1 MKRLTLFVVVAAAI
15 AFFSY
20 SPGQNQAPRPS
31 GAAPAA
37 RTAIRITFG
46 EKQERETDYSGTI
59 SLSQGRVAELIP
71 WRFYGTDAIEGD
83 TGWTLVTGRA
93 NLENQP
99 DQPRPLATAGA
110 EQNIVMKAVSAV
122 LDAPAT
128 ANVTVETRR
137 GAYRFGL
144 DALQNGRTLTFED
157 GDVLVQTV
165 PATARISP
173 GPPPNTPPNAIP
185 DHDYPSLAMASD
197 GSAWAAWQVYENGGD
212 RVLAAHSTAGGWSM
226 PEPLTAAGLDVFRTA
241 IAQDAGGRMWV
252 VWSQREG
259 EVWNL
264 VARSN
269 DGRGWS
275 APRKVTNGNG
285 PNFFHKLVRDR
296 AGNLHLVWVG
306 HQNARSHVMWSK
318 LAGDNWGAAQEI
330 SGASAWMPDA
340 AADSQG
346 NLYVAW
352 DSYRTG
358 NYDIF
363 MRRIGVDGD
372 LGPLQQVTRS
382 SRFQAHASVAVDG
395 ADRVWL
401 AWDESGAN
409 WGKDYAR
416 DDTWRGTTLYSDR
429 RPRVAVLENGRWSAP
444 AADPMAAMPRRYD
457 RYVEGPQLA
466 ADSTGRIWM
475 ALRARTSTAMNRA
488 DFWANNGRWDMFLT
502 AYEGDRWRPA
512 AQIPR
517 SSTRPDGPFQLAPAG
532 EGVWA
537 ASKDRPGGL
546 SHGGVWAVWTHDNRQ
561 FPAAAGQ
568 PNRRHNEIDFARV
581 DGASAVSTPV
591 FGAFAEGPANAA
603 LIHPREAS
611 DIERA
616 RAYRAQTGGA
626 ELRILRGDFHRHT
639 EISPDG
645 AGDGSL
651 EDYFRY
657 MIDAAGMDTG
667 IVSDHNAGVDE
678 YTWWRTEKAID
689 LFKIPGGFTPLFGYE
704 RSVPYPNGHRNV
716 VFAQRGVHVLPIS
729 PAESQGTVNTGPI
742 LYPYLK
748 QNRGI
753 CMLHSLAT
761 DQGSDYRD
769 NDPEVEPLVEIYQG
783 YHANYEYEGA
793 PRAESKDY
801 NVMAHGPYR
810 PSGFYWNA
818 LNQGLKLGTESSSD
832 HISTHTS
839 YTMIFSPSTDRRDM
853 VESMRKRHT
862 YGATDNI
869 VLDFRARDRQGTE
882 WMMGDAFDASAPAVL
897 HVKVLGAGTIE
908 SVEVVKDGTFIYK
921 MEPNADTAEFE
932 FTDAAARNGSSWY
945 YVRVIQA
952 DRNMAWSSPIWVT
965 YTGR

>member
-1 MKRLTLFVVVAAAI
+1 MKRLILFLALAAGI

-20 SPGQNQAPRPS
+20 TRGQNQAAGPS
-31 GAAPAA
+31 GAMPPA
-37 RTAIRITFG
+37 RTAIRISFG
-46 EKQERETDYSGTI
+46 EKQERETDFSGTI

-71 WRFYGTDAIEGD
+71 WRFYGSDAIEGEA
-83 TGWTLVTGRA
+83 GWKLVTNRA
-93 NLENQP
+93 NLETQP
-99 DQPRPLATAGA
+99 DHPRPLATPGA
-110 EQNIVMKAVSAV
+110 DQNIVMKAVSAV

-137 GAYRFGL
+137 GRYRFTL
-144 DALQNGRTLTFED
+144 DQLQNGRTLVFED
-157 GDVLVQTV
+157 GDVLVQAV
-165 PATARISP
+165 PAPARVST
-173 GPPPNTPPNAIP
+173 PPPSGMPPNAIP
-185 DHDYPSLAMASD
+185 DHDYPSLTVAAD

-212 RVLAAHSTAGGWSM
+212 RVLAAHSTAAGWTE
-226 PEPLTAAGLDVFRTA
+226 PEPLTAAGQDVFHTA
-241 IAQDAGGRMWV
+241 IAQDAAGRVWV

-259 EVWNL
+259 DVWNL
-264 VARSN
+264 VARSY
-269 DGRGWS
+269 DGRSWS
-275 APRKVTNGNG
+275 APRKLTDGGG

-306 HQNARSHVMWSK
+306 HQSAQSHVMWSK
-318 LAGDNWGAAQEI
+318 LAGDTWSAAREI
-330 SGASAWMPDA
+330 SGAGAWMPDA
-340 AADSQG
+340 AADSKG

-363 MRRIGVDGD
+363 MRRIGEDGE
-372 LGPLQQVTRS
+372 LGPLDQVTKS
-382 SRFQAHASVAVDG
+382 PRFQAHASVAVDG
-395 ADRVWL
+395 SDRVWL

-416 DDTWRGTTLYSDR
+416 DDTWRGTTLYADR
-429 RPRVAVLENGRWSAP
+429 RPRVAVLENGKWSAP

-466 ADSTGRIWM
+466 ADGSGRIWM
-475 ALRARTSTAMNRA
+475 ALRARTSAAMNRS

-517 SSTRPDGPFQLAPAG
+517 SSTRPDGPVQLVPAG
-532 EGVWA
+532 
-537 ASKDRPGGL
+537 R
-546 SHGGVWAVWTHDNRQ
+546 GVWAVWTHDNRL
-561 FPAAAGQ
+561 FPAAAGE
-568 PNRRHNEIDFARV
+568 PNRRHNEIDFTCV
-581 DGASAVSTPV
+581 DAESAAEPPV
-591 FGAFAEGPANAA
+591 LAAFTEPPGNAA
-603 LIHPREAS
+603 FLPPGEAS
-611 DIERA
+611 DIQRA
-616 RAYRAQTGGA
+616 RGYRAQVGNT

-667 IVSDHNAGVDE
+667 IVSDHNAGPDE

-689 LFKIPGGFTPLFGYE
+689 LFRIPGGFTPLFGYE

-716 VFAQRGVHVLPIS
+716 VFAQRGVPVLPIS
-729 PAESQGTVNTGPI
+729 PAENQGRVNTGPI

-793 PRAESKDY
+793 PRAETQEY

-810 PSGFYWNA
+810 PAGFYWNA
-818 LNQGLKLGTESSSD
+818 LNKGLKLGTESSSD
-832 HISTHTS
+832 HISTHMS
-839 YTMIFSPSTDRRDM
+839 YSMIYSPSWERRDM
-853 VESMRKRHT
+853 VESMRKRHA

-869 VLDFRARDRQGTE
+869 VLDFRARDRRGGD
-882 WMMGDAFDASAPAVL
+882 WMMGDALDAAGPLAL
-897 HVKVLGAGTIE
+897 HVKALGTAPIE
-908 SVEVVKDGTFIYK
+908 SVEIVKDGAFVYK
-921 MEPNADTAEFE
+921 TQPNAATAEFDY
-932 FTDAAARNGSSWY
+932 TDTATRSGTSWY
-945 YVRVIQA
+945 YVRVIQT

-965 YTGR
+965 YSRR

>member
-1 MKRLTLFVVVAAAI
+1 MRRLILFVAVVAI
-15 AFFSY
+15 AFLSY
-20 SPGQNQAPRPS
+20 TLGQNQAPRPG
-31 GAAPAA
+31 GAAPVA
-37 RTAIRITFG
+37 RTAIRIAFG

-59 SLSQGRVAELIP
+59 SLSQGRVEELIP
-71 WRFYGTDAIEGD
+71 WRFFGTDAVDGE
-83 TGWTLVTGRA
+83 TGWKLVTRRA

-99 DQPRPLATAGA
+99 DQPRSLATAGA
-110 EQNIVMKAVSAV
+110 DQNIVMKAVSAV
-122 LDAPAT
+122 LDAPPA
-128 ANVTVETRR
+128 ANVTVATSR
-137 GAYRFGL
+137 ATYRFSL
-144 DALQNGRTLTFED
+144 DALQDGRTLTFED
-157 GDVLVQTV
+157 GDVLVQAV
-165 PATARISP
+165 PAPSLISP
-173 GPPPNTPPNAIP
+173 ASPPGAAPSSIP
-185 DHDYPSLAMASD
+185 DHDYPSMAMASD

-212 RVLAAHSTAGGWSM
+212 RVLVAHSAASGWSA

-241 IAQDAGGRMWV
+241 IAQDANGRVWV

-259 EVWNL
+259 EAWDL
-264 VARSN
+264 VARSY

-275 APRKVTNGNG
+275 APRKLTNGNG

-296 AGNLHLVWVG
+296 AGSLHLIWVG
-306 HQNARSHVMWSK
+306 HQNAQSHVMWSR
-318 LAGDNWGAAQEI
+318 LAGDNWSTAQEI

-340 AADSQG
+340 AADSKG
-346 NLYVAW
+346 SLYVAW

-363 MRRIGVDGD
+363 VRRIGADGE
-372 LGPLQQVTRS
+372 LGPLQQVTKS

-395 ADRVWL
+395 NDRVWL

-416 DDTWRGTTLYSDR
+416 DDTWRSTTLYADR
-429 RPRVAVLENGRWSAP
+429 RPRVAVLENGAWKSP

-475 ALRARTSTAMNRA
+475 ALRARTSTAMNRS

-517 SSTRPDGPFQLAPAG
+517 SSTRPDGPFQLVPSG
-532 EGVWA
+532 
-537 ASKDRPGGL
+537 
-546 SHGGVWAVWTHDNRQ
+546 GGVWAVWTNDNRL

-581 DGASAVSTPV
+581 DAASAVRGPALV
-591 FGAFAEGPANAA
+591 AFTEPPANAA
-603 LIHPREAS
+603 FLHPREAA
-611 DIERA
+611 DIARA
-616 RAYRAQTGGA
+616 RAYRVQTGGS
-626 ELRILRGDFHRHT
+626 ELRVLRGDFHRHT

-667 IVSDHNAGVDE
+667 IVSDHNAGVEE

-716 VFAQRGVHVLPIS
+716 VFAERGVHVLPIS
-729 PAESQGTVNTGPI
+729 PAENQGTANTGPV

-793 PRAESKDY
+793 PRAESDDY
-801 NVMAHGPYR
+801 HVMAHGPYR

-818 LNQGLKLGTESSSD
+818 LKKGLKLGTESSSD

-839 YTMIFSPSTDRRDM
+839 YTMIYSPSADRRDM
-853 VESMRKRHT
+853 VESMRKRHA

-869 VLDFRARDRQGTE
+869 VLDFRARDRQGKE
-882 WMMGDAFDASAPAVL
+882 WMMGDAFDAAAPPVL
-897 HVKVLGAGTIE
+897 HVKVLGSGTIE
-908 SVEVVKDGTFIYK
+908 SIEIIKDGAFVYK
-921 MEPNADTAEFE
+921 MGPNAATAEFDY
-932 FTDAAARNGSSWY
+932 TDTAARSGSSWY

-965 YTGR
+965 YSVR